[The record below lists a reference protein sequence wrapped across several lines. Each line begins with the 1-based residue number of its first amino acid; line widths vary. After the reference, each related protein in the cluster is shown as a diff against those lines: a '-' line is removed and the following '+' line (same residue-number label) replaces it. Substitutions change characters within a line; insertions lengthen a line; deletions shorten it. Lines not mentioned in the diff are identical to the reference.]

1 MKYKVIAL
9 SCVGKNGKIFDGGE
23 TVDTSDFENGRAEE
37 LADKKF
43 LERIV
48 EEAPP
53 ATYNA
58 PDTGDKGAGSKLS
71 FEVNQPDTNEST
83 GEAGEDKEPGAE
95 ENTATGDNTPA
106 AVTIDTY
113 NKAKLQDFL
122 RDKGIPFNDKDNKTV
137 LFTLCQDNNCLPA

>member
-9 SCVGKNGKIFDGGE
+9 SCVGKNGKIFDGGD
-23 TVDTSDFENGRAEE
+23 TVTTADFENGRAEE

-53 ATYNA
+53 ADYNA
-58 PDTGDKGAGSKLS
+58 PDTGDKGAGSNLS
-71 FEVNQPDTNEST
+71 FEVNEPDTT
-83 GEAGEDKEPGAE
+83 GEAGEDKTPGVE
-95 ENTATGDNTPA
+95 ENTEASEGDNTPA